1 MKAMP
6 QECAVKNTPEAMSG
20 VPHLPVGA
28 TNLWPVGYGKSI
40 QDVYENPPF
49 PTHNASP
56 TGGSR

>member
-6 QECAVKNTPEAMSG
+6 QECVVKNTPEVMSG
-20 VPHLPVGA
+20 VPHFAVGPLIRGRSA
-28 TNLWPVGYGKSI
+28 TEKSI